1 MEHGFKI
8 QPMVINGGHIAMP
21 SGSGNLEPK
30 VDFKLRVL
38 DPVDV
43 TEFEGLTELKDQ
55 VRMLMNKE
63 LQELRHN

>member
-1 MEHGFKI
+1 
-8 QPMVINGGHIAMP
+8 MP

-38 DPVDV
+38 DPIDV
-43 TEFEGLTELKDQ
+43 KDFEGLTELKDH

-63 LQELRHN
+63 LQEMRPV